1 MIRLLLWLTKRL
13 WINLLWIHFMA
24 SWHFS
29 EGRVWKKFPE
39 VHIVSWKCLSS
50 LLTPVRYFLWTTGNF
65 VQAEAVKEM
74 LGYHAVCLTSVS
86 NERFMGITFPT
97 GPSGTSW
104 WYHCDKGQRVA
115 NMSVQLLTRCKHNYF
130 FSAPDCPS
138 GFTLHRGRL
147 SFWSWT
153 MARGREDFLPV

>member
-1 MIRLLLWLTKRL
+1 MDSFHGKLAFLWGKSLKE
-13 WINLLWIHFMA
+13 I
-24 SWHFS
+24 SWS
-29 EGRVWKKFPE
+29 AYSILKM
-39 VHIVSWKCLSS
+39 SQY